1 MIALV
6 TGANRGLGLATGL
19 ALARTGY
26 EVVMTARDLAAL
38 ERVVGQQEV
47 QGLHLHLQC
56 CDVSEDASVAALA
69 AWFAKSFSQ
78 LDALINNAGA
88 ILDRN
93 PGPYGGAGILDASM
107 ASLQQSFNLNT
118 LGALRM
124 IQAFMPFLKKSP
136 AGRIVNVS
144 SGMGGL
150 SEMGAFWPGYRMS
163 KAAMNAVTR
172 MLHAELAAGRIKV
185 NSVCPGWV
193 RTDMGGPEAARSI
206 DEGIQGIIWAA
217 TLPEE
222 GPSGGFYRDGL
233 PTPW

>member
-6 TGANRGLGLATGL
+6 TGANRGLGLASSL
-19 ALARTGY
+19 ALARAGY
-26 EVVMTARDLAAL
+26 EVVMTARNLSAL
-38 ERVVGQQEV
+38 ELALSQQNIE
-47 QGLHLHLQC
+47 GLRLHTAC
-56 CDVSEDASVAALA
+56 CDVGEDESVSALA
-69 AWFAKSFSQ
+69 DWFARSFAQ

-93 PGPYGGAGILDASM
+93 PGPYGGAGLLDASM

-163 KAAMNAVTR
+163 KAALNAVTR

-206 DEGIQGIIWAA
+206 EEGIQGIIWAA
-217 TLPEE
+217 TLPED